1 MQTENLE
8 EKLIKLYN
16 ECLEELK
23 SIGIIF
29 DNKEITINIAKRNNK
44 RYGCCKPSIPDEKY
58 KVVIK
63 KSLRKY
69 IIKYENFKKYEIE
82 ISKWV
87 FDLDE
92 KIIKNTI
99 IHELLHCLPYCNNHG
114 KVFKKYAKLINEKLG
129 YNITRAGN
137 KKEDFEKSNMEYE
150 EDKEYKYKIVCTK
163 CGNIFYRKRLTKN
176 FVKKYRCSRCL
187 GKLDVINI

>member
-1 MQTENLE
+1 MLE
-8 EKLIKLYN
+8 EKLTKLYN

-23 SIGIIF
+23 SIGITF
-29 DNKEITINIAKRNNK
+29 DDKDITIKISKRNNK
-44 RYGCCKPSIPDEKY
+44 RYGCCKTLLPDDKY

-69 IIKYENFKKYEIE
+69 IVKYENFKKYEIE

-87 FDLDE
+87 LDLND

-114 KVFKKYAKLINEKLG
+114 EYFKKYAKLINEKLG

-137 KKEDFEKSNMEYE
+137 KKEDFEKSNV
-150 EDKEYKYKIVCTK
+150 DFKESEQYKYRIICTK
-163 CGNIFYRKRLTKN
+163 CGSTFYRKRLAKN
-176 FVKKYRCSRCL
+176 FARKYRCSRCL
-187 GKLDVINI
+187 GKLDVVNI